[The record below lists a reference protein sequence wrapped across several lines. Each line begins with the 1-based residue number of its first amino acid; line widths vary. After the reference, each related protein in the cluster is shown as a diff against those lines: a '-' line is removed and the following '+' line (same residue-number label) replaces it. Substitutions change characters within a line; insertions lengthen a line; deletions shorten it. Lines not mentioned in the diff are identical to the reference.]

1 MHLYFS
7 CFILLF
13 VPGGKSLGINS
24 HLKHMS
30 NKSQDQVNRTRTVGS
45 KDVAALPLSSYMFN
59 LYQSFHHSELNHGM
73 EAAPSLSLNHR
84 ADIIRSLA
92 VKSYDHGGSLWT
104 LLFDFSSLS
113 QEEEH
118 QFAEV
123 RFDFRAFSDAILVGM
138 EVIVDFFH
146 QSSTCQSI
154 SGFCQ
159 SYLYVG
165 SLTSTLWPR
174 SSDSWVTFE
183 ATDIIHK
190 WFERNDKGKNHSEG
204 HMKQPKKLHRAKSAE
219 RRYQQRSTEDP
230 RILMMVYSNIS
241 KKEKLSG
248 TATLLQDAAH
258 SKYLAVMPGIQTIAN
273 SRRHRRSHIFKE
285 HIMGMKHVPSAD
297 SSRTLCRRVDF
308 FVDFK
313 QIGWDSWIIHPVK
326 YNAYRCEGEC
336 PSPVNESV
344 KPNNHAYMQSLL
356 NYYVKGKAP
365 SVCCVPIRMRSLS
378 MVYYDHDDIAFQNHE
393 GMIVEE
399 CGCQ

>member
-1 MHLYFS
+1 MHLYFY
-7 CFILLF
+7 CLILLF
-13 VPGGKSLGINS
+13 VPGGNSLGINS
-24 HLKHMS
+24 YLKHMS
-30 NKSQDQVNRTRTVGS
+30 NKPQDHVNRTKTVDS
-45 KDVAALPLSSYMFN
+45 KDLAALPLSSYMLN
-59 LYQSFHHSELNHGM
+59 LYQSFHHSELNHGT
-73 EAAPSLSLNHR
+73 EGAPSLPSNHR

-92 VKSYDHGGSLWT
+92 AKSFDHGGSRWT
-104 LLFDFSSLS
+104 LVFDFSSLS

-118 QFAEV
+118 QLAEV
-123 RFDFRAFSDAILVGM
+123 RFDFRAFEGAISAEM
-138 EVIVDFFH
+138 EVMVDFLH
-146 QSSTCQSI
+146 QSSSCQSI
-154 SGFCQ
+154 SGWCQ

-165 SLTSTLWPR
+165 SLTGTLRSR
-174 SSDSWVTFE
+174 SSDTWVTFE

-190 WFERNDKGKNHSEG
+190 WFERNEKGKSRYEDRE
-204 HMKQPKKLHRAKSAE
+204 KQLKKLPRAKSAE
-219 RRYQQRSTEDP
+219 RRYQQQNTEDQQ
-230 RILMMVYSNIS
+230 IVMMVYSNIS
-241 KKEKLSG
+241 KKERLSG

-258 SKYLAVMPGIQTIAN
+258 SKYLVVMPGIQTIAHT
-273 SRRHRRSHIFKE
+273 RRHRRSHIFKE
-285 HIMGMKHVPSAD
+285 HVMGMKHVPPAD

-313 QIGWDSWIIHPVK
+313 QIGWDSWIIHPMK

-365 SVCCVPIRMRSLS
+365 EVCCVPIRMSSLS

>member
-1 MHLYFS
+1 MHL
-7 CFILLF
+7 CFYCLILLF
-13 VPGGKSLGINS
+13 VPGGNSLGFNS
-24 HLKHMS
+24 YLKHMS
-30 NKSQDQVNRTRTVGS
+30 SKPQDHVNRTKAVGS
-45 KDVAALPLSSYMFN
+45 KDFAALPLPSYMLN
-59 LYQSFHHSELNHGM
+59 LYQSFHHSELSHGM
-73 EAAPSLSLNHR
+73 EAAPSPPSNHR
-84 ADIIRSLA
+84 SDIIRSLA
-92 VKSYDHGGSLWT
+92 AKSFDHGGSLWT
-104 LLFDFSSLS
+104 LVFDFSSLS
-113 QEEEH
+113 QDEEH

-123 RFDFRAFSDAILVGM
+123 RFDFRVFDGAIVAGM
-138 EVIVDFFH
+138 EVMVDFFH
-146 QSSTCQSI
+146 QSSTCQKNS
-154 SGFCQ
+154 Q

-165 SLTSTLWPR
+165 SITGTLRSR
-174 SSDSWVTFE
+174 SSETWVMLE

-190 WFERNDKGKNHSEG
+190 WFEKDEKGKNNSEA
-204 HMKQPKKLHRAKSAE
+204 HVKQLEKLARAKSAE
-219 RRYQQRSTEDP
+219 RRYQQQNTED
-230 RILMMVYSNIS
+230 RQILMMVYSNIS
-241 KKEKLSG
+241 KKERLSG

-258 SKYLAVMPGIQTIAN
+258 SKYLTVMPGIQTISN

-285 HIMGMKHVPSAD
+285 HLGMKHVPTAG

-313 QIGWDSWIIHPVK
+313 QIGWDSWIIHPQK

-356 NYYVKGKAP
+356 NYYAKGKAP
-365 SVCCVPIRMRSLS
+365 EVCCVPIRMSSLS